1 MHSLDESKVA
11 RQVTTPRR
19 ASPRKRARLT
29 MRNKVAAAFRKHAH
43 GDDEKIA
50 YERTKEWYRTTG
62 MEWAR
67 SLS

>member
-1 MHSLDESKVA
+1 
-11 RQVTTPRR
+11 
-19 ASPRKRARLT
+19 